1 MGLTISDQE
10 TNSLQSGLG
19 VKGAV
24 KVAPQALLEG
34 RAIWLHE
41 FDDTQQQ
48 VTAAFASVPSFAAAG
63 PGVGRDT
70 ANLGVGL
77 LAFTG
82 TGTTF
87 QINYDAL
94 LREDFIGHTGSAKLK
109 FDF

>member
-63 PGVGRDT
+63 SGVGRDT
-70 ANLGVGL
+70 ANLL

-94 LREDFIGHTGSAKLK
+94 LREDFIGQTGSAKLK

>member
-1 MGLTISDQE
+1 M
-10 TNSLQSGLG
+10 
-19 VKGAV
+19 
-24 KVAPQALLEG
+24 
-34 RAIWLHE
+34 
-41 FDDTQQQ
+41 
-48 VTAAFASVPSFAAAG
+48 
-63 PGVGRDT
+63 GRDT